1 VVYYRLHGSPD
12 MYYSSYD
19 AGYLERLANRLHQAR
34 RASVWCIFDNTARGA
49 ATLNAIDLIERL

>member
-1 VVYYRLHGSPD
+1 